1 MIPKN
6 PPKPP
11 SPKNLD
17 GYIQNDLW
25 AWMKDVC
32 TGLIRLDF
40 LDNFQSQ
47 RFNNIVI
54 GAGESVNLTNARP
67 YVPSA
72 RIIVRQTGD
81 GVITDGSWSIQ
92 TLTLMNNG
100 VVPVTISVIFFK

>member
-25 AWMKDVC
+25 AWMKDIT
-32 TGLIRLDF
+32 TGMIRLDF

-47 RFNNIVI
+47 RFDNII
-54 GAGESVNLTNARP
+54 ILAGQIIELTNNRP

-72 RIIVRQTGD
+72 RIIIRQIGD
-81 GVITDGSWSIQ
+81 GVVTDGSWSIQ
-92 TLTLMNNG
+92 TLRLMNNG
-100 VVPVTISVIFFK
+100 IVPITISVIFFK